1 MALQSSGAIS
11 VGNLASEFGGSTPHR
26 FSEYYRGGSNVP
38 STVSRDAN
46 AASLSG
52 SVSDGRGGVYSTSPV
67 INSGGVLYRHN
78 CWADNGSVGTG
89 DVSFTVN
96 KTGTYSYSFSHYVQ
110 QASRTSNH
118 KLFVAGTE
126 VVSEDLTAPANG
138 SASAS
143 GTFSATAGDT
153 IRITCTWNS
162 AGWASSTV
170 RIGGSTTSNDDVDVT
185 VNTGIPASGLVRL
198 GQFYSGTNT

>member
-11 VGNLASEFGGSTPHR
+11 FGNLASEFGGSTPHSL
-26 FSEYYRGGSNVP
+26 SEYYLGGANVP
-38 STVSRDAN
+38 TTVSRDAD

-52 SVSDGRGGVYSTSPV
+52 SVSDIRGAPYATNPV
-67 INSGGVLYRHN
+67 INSGGVLYTHN
-78 CWADNGSVGTG
+78 CWADNAGVGTG

-96 KTGTYSYSFSHYVQ
+96 KTGTYSYSFNHYCQ
-110 QASRTSNH
+110 QRSRPSNH
-118 KLFVAGTE
+118 TLFVAGTQ

-138 SASAS
+138 SASAT

-162 AGWASSTV
+162 WGWASSTV
-170 RIGGSTTSNDDVDVT
+170 TIGGSTTNNDDIDFT
-185 VNTGIPASGLVRL
+185 VNTGIPTSGTIRL
-198 GQFYSGTNT
+198 AQFYDGTNS